1 MSHSAEYE
9 WRQQQEERRRQYLN
23 RIRSVTA
30 EFAERYES
38 VLADVVRQGLDTA
51 VPSEFASLRRQV
63 AQLRQLLS
71 SDPEQARTLSLALGN
86 EVHALP
92 RLARQARQHAEEQAA
107 QRRRQLSGEL
117 ASLLDRSLMS
127 IADPVARDFA
137 YAAVTGIE
145 AEIKLRVAQG
155 AQLEAFHA
163 QLQSRMVQIAARAE
177 ADAAEWKRAQRL
189 AQGDAVR
196 AEVLADVKSVALA
209 GSDALHSGA
218 RTRLEGAMAQVDS
231 EDGASF
237 DAALQAALDCADQA
251 VVDEESRRVAVR
263 AVYGSLM
270 QAGFAVDQP
279 WLEEGSGGS
288 VVVSARKPSGGQAQ
302 FRIGAE
308 GGLVYKFDHYE
319 GAACKQDL
327 NEVLPMLQEIYGIT
341 LSNERVLWDNPDRLS
356 RDARPLDDQAA
367 QR

>member
-9 WRQQQEERRRQYLN
+9 WRQRQEERRRQHLS

-30 EFAERYES
+30 EFAERYEG
-38 VLADVVRQGLDTA
+38 VLADIARQGLDAA
-51 VPSEFASLRRQV
+51 VPNEFASLQRKV
-63 AQLRQLLS
+63 AELRQLLS
-71 SDPEQARTLSLALGN
+71 SDPERARALSLALGN

-92 RLARQARQHAEEQAA
+92 RLARQARQHAQEAEAA
-107 QRRRQLSGEL
+107 RRRKLGSEL
-117 ASLLDRSLMS
+117 VSLLERSFQT

-137 YAAVTGIE
+137 YAAAAGIE
-145 AEIKLRVAQG
+145 AEVKARVAQD
-155 AQLEAFHA
+155 AYLETFHA
-163 QLQSRMVQIAARAE
+163 QLTARMAQIVAKAE
-177 ADAAEWKRAQRL
+177 AEAGEWKRKQRAAQR
-189 AQGDAVR
+189 GAVR
-196 AEVLADVKSVALA
+196 SDVLAEVKTVALGGNA
-209 GSDALHSGA
+209 AVNSDA
-218 RTRLEGAMAQVDS
+218 RTRLEGAMEQVGS
-231 EDGASF
+231 EDEAGF
-237 DAALQAALDCADQA
+237 DAALEAALDCADQA

-263 AVYGSLM
+263 AVYESLM

-356 RDARPLDDQAA
+356 HDARPLDDREA